1 MPEYSFATLSSL
13 DFEYLVRDL
22 LQKHL
27 DCHLESFKS
36 GKDGGVDLRHAK
48 VLGQPWIIQCKR
60 FVETTFSK
68 LKKEIEK
75 EVPKIRKLQPSRY
88 ILSTSLPLLPQQ
100 KDQLLKV
107 LSPYCKTT
115 ADIFGNEDLNNL
127 LGQWDEIER
136 KHFKLWLCSEAILQ
150 KVLKSEVFNRTALS
164 IEDIQQRISMFVP
177 TNAVERARTCLEQK
191 GYCLIVGIPG
201 IGKTTTAEILLSLHI
216 DEGWEPVFVTNAAQ
230 GIEVLKK
237 EGRQVV
243 YYDDFLG
250 QTSLDE
256 KLGKNEEDDI
266 SRLVKYC
273 SKRPKQKRFL
283 LTTREYLLERATHV
297 HEKLTRSNLSLSQCT
312 IELQDYTKRIRAHI
326 LINHLFF
333 FGVRRSI
340 CRHLVEK
347 GVARRIVDHR
357 NYNPRV
363 IEGMCEKYQS
373 QDYTPSAF
381 SRDFI
386 RFLDDPKAIWE
397 SAYDGQLSEDAK
409 ELLIAFAS
417 LGEVT
422 DQATLKVAFQ
432 AFSQAGKDPLNFG
445 TRFTKSVRELDG
457 SFLASRQNPFDRNT
471 TFQFHNPSVKDFTD
485 SIIGQADVAREIVRR
500 AVFHSQLTNR
510 NSWKFVEADDLVPA
524 VLRTLNSQEPN
535 YSSFANGTFASR
547 ASFAKRLCFWIERC
561 EAEPSHINLSIEIA
575 ELAERYLLSYEPTN
589 DTCQSLIAIYT
600 FVNRLR
606 GASFVIDIERFC
618 ALLRHQASEAGDFI
632 LLKLFVEGLQE
643 KAVGLLVD
651 ELNDCFKSF
660 ASSQLSNVADIAES
674 ASEVNETIDSILS
687 VLPEFGLDVDDLDDL
702 QAAYETQSRLDEKE
716 QMEADLRQDEYKE
729 MRAFERSSEAE
740 IDHIID
746 SLRE

>member
-13 DFEYLVRDL
+13 DLEYLVRDL

-48 VLGQPWIIQCKR
+48 IQGQPWVIQCKR

-75 EVPKIRKLQPSRY
+75 EVPKLKKLRPSRY
-88 ILSTSLPLLPQQ
+88 ILCTSLPLLPQQ
-100 KDQLLKV
+100 KDQLKAL
-107 LSPYCKTT
+107 LSPYCKST

-127 LGQWDEIER
+127 LGQWEEIER

-164 IEDIQQRISMFVP
+164 VEEIQQRISMFVP
-177 TNAVERARTCLEQK
+177 TNAVERARTYLDQK

-216 DEGWEPVFVTNAAQ
+216 DEGWEPAFITNAAQ

-297 HEKLTRSNLSLSQCT
+297 HEKLKRSDLNLSQCT
-312 IELQDYTKRIRAHI
+312 IELHDYTKRIRAHI

-340 CRHLVEK
+340 CRYLVEK

-363 IEGMCEKYQS
+363 IEGMCERYLS
-373 QDYTPSAF
+373 QDYTPSTF
-381 SRDFI
+381 SQDFI

-397 SAYDGQLSEDAK
+397 SAYDGQLSDDAK
-409 ELLIAFAS
+409 ELIITFAS
-417 LGEVT
+417 LGEMT
-422 DQATLKVAFQ
+422 DQDTLKTAFQ
-432 AFSQAGKDPLNFG
+432 AFAQAGKDPLSFEN
-445 TRFTKSVRELDG
+445 RFRKAIRELDG
-457 SFLASRQNPFDRNT
+457 SFLASRQAPPNQKT
-471 TFQFHNPSVKDFTD
+471 KFQFHNPSVKDFTD
-485 SIIGQADVAREIVRR
+485 SIIGQADVAREIVLR

-510 NSWKFVEADDLVPA
+510 DSWKFVESNELVPV
-524 VLRTLNSQEPN
+524 VLRTLNTQEPE
-535 YSSFANGTFASR
+535 YSSFANGTVASR
-547 ASFAKRLCFWIERC
+547 TSSAKRLCFWIERC
-561 EAEPSHINLSIEIA
+561 VAEPRLDVLSKEIA
-575 ELAERYLLSYEPTN
+575 VLAERYLLSYESKN
-589 DTCQSLIAIYT
+589 DTCESLIAIFD
-600 FVNRLR
+600 FVKTYR
-606 GASFVIDIERFC
+606 GTSFSCDIEKFF
-618 ALLRHQASEAGDFI
+618 AVLKDQASEAGDFI
-632 LLKLFVEGLQE
+632 VLKSFVESLPEETAELLQ
-643 KAVGLLVD
+643 D
-651 ELNDCFKSF
+651 ELSECFASF
-660 ASSQLSNVADIAES
+660 ASSQLSHVADHAES
-674 ASEVNETIDSILS
+674 ASEANETIDNILS
-687 VLPEFGLDVDDLDDL
+687 VLPEFGMDEDDLVDL
-702 QAAYETQSRLDEKE
+702 QAAYDTQAKLDEKE
-716 QMEADLRQDEYKE
+716 QMEADMREDEYKE
-729 MRAFERSSEAE
+729 MRGFERSSEAE
-740 IDHIID
+740 IDHILD